1 MWWFSLFPFLVAP
14 CAALAGV
21 AIWMLTGDRKPSDGE
36 LVRDFLVA
44 LAMLLLVSFAV
55 TRTEFIRSRFDAGY
69 QARVAYLKMP
79 VHVALRQ
86 HRPEEWK
93 QMELVAVQ
101 AFDELVPPAA
111 VLAQTR
117 KNYPLLARKIMAT
130 AQTGAVLAYA
140 QALVPVLDELR
151 VSDPPKCVRL
161 AWPQVPADAS
171 DPSARLSGP
180 VNLAYEQAIARL
192 VAENTTSAVK
202 GAWKAEPSASLQE
215 VQAALDE
222 VRKATAEKHGEAA
235 NQVHT
240 IGVADMDP
248 VAACAATSELIA
260 RTLKLEP
267 RVARAVLTQLLKG

>member
-1 MWWFSLFPFLVAP
+1 MWWFSLFPWLVAP

-21 AIWMLTGDRKPSDGE
+21 AVWLLTGDRKPSDGE
-36 LVRDFLVA
+36 LLRDFLVA
-44 LAMLLLVSFAV
+44 LAMLLMVSLAI
-55 TRTEFIRSRFDAGY
+55 TRTEFIRSRFDEGY
-69 QARVAYLKMP
+69 QGRVAWLKMP

-86 HRPEEWK
+86 HRPDEWK
-93 QMELVAVQ
+93 QMHGVAVQ
-101 AFDELVPPAA
+101 AFDALVPPAT
-111 VLAQTR
+111 VLTQTR
-117 KNYPLLARKIMAT
+117 KQYPALARKMIAT
-130 AQTGAVLAYA
+130 AQTGAVMAYA
-140 QALVPVLDELR
+140 QALVPALDELR

-161 AWPQVPADAS
+161 AWPQVPADAFDAS
-171 DPSARLSGP
+171 LRLSGP

-192 VAENTTSAVK
+192 VAENTASAVK
-202 GAWKAEPSASLQE
+202 GAWKTEPTASLQE
-215 VQAALDE
+215 VQASLDE
-222 VRKATAEKHGEAA
+222 VRKATAEKHGDAA